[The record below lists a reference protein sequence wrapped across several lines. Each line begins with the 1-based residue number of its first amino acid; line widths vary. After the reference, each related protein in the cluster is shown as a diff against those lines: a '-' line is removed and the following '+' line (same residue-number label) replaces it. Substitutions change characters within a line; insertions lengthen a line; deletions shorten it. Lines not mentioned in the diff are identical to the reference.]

1 MVSSCAPVSLFCCF
15 AVSLFWRPSFPSPPD
30 SHVAN
35 KSLTPPN
42 SKEKKK
48 KCNEERPACDRCVER
63 GLKCEY
69 EPIKPRKRRRTIS
82 PSEFSA
88 PSLHLPLPPTA
99 VNNGFHSRLQAL
111 RQDPNS
117 GMSPI
122 STSPTPRLNA
132 IAEGWEIR
140 SAYEDSTS
148 SYGEFFSDS
157 SLSPYDAYPP
167 HDFRPPVDSLDMLL
181 KDMNGSHASSASSP
195 DMITS
200 APAPPCH
207 SPFQRSASFS
217 GTTSSGPPMAPF
229 AHIAPSPGLLDHFC
243 HELAPLLVFKEQNNP
258 FLDLLLPLTSHSQVL
273 LSAFYAVSS
282 AHLENLGKPVDQKSL
297 DLHSKA
303 LQGLATS
310 IGRKDSE
317 DEDSTLAAT
326 LLLLYYEVS
335 SHF

>member
-1 MVSSCAPVSLFCCF
+1 
-15 AVSLFWRPSFPSPPD
+15 
-30 SHVAN
+30 
-35 KSLTPPN
+35 
-42 SKEKKK
+42 
-48 KCNEERPACDRCVER
+48 
-63 GLKCEY
+63 
-69 EPIKPRKRRRTIS
+69 
-82 PSEFSA
+82 
-88 PSLHLPLPPTA
+88 
-99 VNNGFHSRLQAL
+99 
-111 RQDPNS
+111 
-117 GMSPI
+117 MSPL
-122 STSPTPRLNA
+122 STSSTPRLNA

-167 HDFRPPVDSLDMLL
+167 QDFRSPPVDTIDMLL
-181 KDMNGSHASSASSP
+181 KDMNSSHASSASSP

-200 APAPPCH
+200 APAPPCT

-217 GTTSSGPPMAPF
+217 GPTSNGPPRAPF
-229 AHIAPSPGLLDHFC
+229 ARVAPSPGLLDHFC
-243 HELAPLLVFKEQNNP
+243 NDLAPLLVFKEQNNP

-335 SHF
+335 CSFDGSAERR